1 MTLWKFNL
9 NGKGKSMAEITRELI
24 ARVGVDLSK
33 RVYQVHAVD
42 RTGRV
47 VLAKAM
53 PVERFFQWCAQLPA
67 GCVVAME
74 TCGGAHHVA
83 RRLRLLGVDAR
94 LVAGHFV
101 TPYRMAGKSG
111 KNDANDAAAICEA
124 AGRPHMRFVPV
135 KSAQQQG
142 ELAVHRLREGFKEER
157 TALINRVRGLL
168 AEFGLVFP
176 RSPEALRGV
185 LLEVLEDGANELPG
199 VARLALQRAHEHWC
213 EIEEQMDWC
222 DQRIAVHVRG
232 DERAKKAAA
241 LLGVGPITASAVVA
255 SVEDFKQFAN
265 ARQFGAWLGLVPSQ
279 NSTGGKA
286 RLGRITKR
294 GDDYLRTLLIQGA
307 KSAVMT
313 AGKRGDRISRWLVQ
327 LKERAGWQKAVVALA
342 NKNARILWA
351 VLTRDVAFD
360 ADHVPEVPAA
370 RRSPKLR
377 AQG

>member
-1 MTLWKFNL
+1 MT
-9 NGKGKSMAEITRELI
+9 EITRAPV

-42 RTGRV
+42 RAGRV
-47 VLAKAM
+47 MLVKAM
-53 PVERFFQWCAQLPA
+53 PPQRFFEWCAQLPA

-74 TCGGAHHVA
+74 TCGGSHHVA
-83 RRLRLLGVDAR
+83 RCLHGLGLDVRLI
-94 LVAGHFV
+94 AGHFV
-101 TPYRMAGKSG
+101 TPHRMAGKSG

-124 AGRPHMRFVPV
+124 ASRPHMRFVPI
-135 KSAQQQG
+135 KTAQQQG
-142 ELAVHRLREGFKEER
+142 QLALHRLREGYKEER

-176 RSPEALRGV
+176 KSPEALRRV
-185 LLEVLEDGANELPG
+185 LADVVEDAANELPG
-199 VARLALQRAHEHWC
+199 LARLAIQRTHEHWID
-213 EIEEQMDWC
+213 IELQIAWC
-222 DQRIAVHVRG
+222 DDRIAEHVRA

-241 LLGVGPITASAVVA
+241 LLGLGLVTASAIAA
-255 SVEDFKQFAN
+255 SVGDFKQFAN

-286 RLGRITKR
+286 SLGRITKR

-313 AGKRGDRISRWLVQ
+313 AHKRSDRISQWLVQ
-327 LKERAGWQKAVVALA
+327 LKERTSWQKAVVALA

-351 VLTRDVAFD
+351 VLTRDAAFD
-360 ADHVPEVPAA
+360 PDHVPPVPAA
-370 RRSPKLR
+370 RISPKLQP
-377 AQG
+377 AG

>member
-1 MTLWKFNL
+1 
-9 NGKGKSMAEITRELI
+9 MAEITRALV

-42 RTGRV
+42 RSGRV
-47 VLAKAM
+47 VLARPM
-53 PVERFFQWCAQLPA
+53 QPQRFFDWCAQLVP
-67 GCVVAME
+67 GCIVAME

-83 RRLRLLGVDAR
+83 RRLGLLGLDAR

-135 KSAQQQG
+135 KTAEQQG
-142 ELAVHRLREGFKEER
+142 QLAVHRLREGYKEER
-157 TALINRVRGLL
+157 TALINRIRGLL
-168 AEFGLVFP
+168 AEFGLVFGQG
-176 RSPEALRGV
+176 PEALRSV
-185 LLEVLEDGANELPG
+185 LAEVVEDAGNELPG
-199 VARLALQRAHEHWC
+199 VARLALQRAHLHWIEIEGQLSWC
-213 EIEEQMDWC
+213 E
-222 DQRIAVHVRG
+222 QRIASHVRD
-232 DERAKKAAA
+232 DERARKAAR
-241 LLGVGPITASAVVA
+241 LLGVGPITASALVA
-255 SVEDFKQFAN
+255 SVGDFKQFAN

-286 RLGRITKR
+286 SLGRITKR

-313 AGKRGDRISRWLVQ
+313 AGRRSDRISRWLVQ
-327 LKERAGWQKAVVALA
+327 LKERAGWQKAVVALG

-351 VLTRDVAFD
+351 VLTRDASFD
-360 ADHVPEVPAA
+360 PDHVPEVPAA
-370 RRSPKLR
+370 RCSPKLQT
-377 AQG
+377 AT

>member
-1 MTLWKFNL
+1 MT
-9 NGKGKSMAEITRELI
+9 EITRAPV

-42 RTGRV
+42 RAGRV
-47 VLAKAM
+47 MLVKAM
-53 PVERFFQWCAQLPA
+53 PPQRFFEWCAQLPA

-74 TCGGAHHVA
+74 TCGGSHHVA
-83 RRLRLLGVDAR
+83 RRLHGLGLDVRLI
-94 LVAGHFV
+94 AGHFV

-124 AGRPHMRFVPV
+124 ASRPHMRFVPI
-135 KSAQQQG
+135 KTAQQQG
-142 ELAVHRLREGFKEER
+142 QLALHRLREGYKEER

-176 RSPEALRGV
+176 KSPEALRRV
-185 LLEVLEDGANELPG
+185 LADVVEDAANELPG
-199 VARLALQRAHEHWC
+199 LARLAIQRTHEHWID
-213 EIEEQMDWC
+213 IELQIAWC
-222 DQRIAVHVRG
+222 DDRIAEHVRA
-232 DERAKKAAA
+232 DERAKRAAA
-241 LLGVGPITASAVVA
+241 LLGLGLVTASAIAA
-255 SVEDFKQFAN
+255 SVGDFKQFAN

-286 RLGRITKR
+286 SLGRITKR

-313 AGKRGDRISRWLVQ
+313 AHKRSDRISQWLVQ
-327 LKERAGWQKAVVALA
+327 LKERTSWQKAVVALA

-351 VLTRDVAFD
+351 VLTRDAAFD
-360 ADHVPEVPAA
+360 PDHVPPVPAA
-370 RRSPKLR
+370 RISPKLQP
-377 AQG
+377 AG

>member
-1 MTLWKFNL
+1 MT
-9 NGKGKSMAEITRELI
+9 EITRAPV

-42 RTGRV
+42 RAGRV
-47 VLAKAM
+47 MLVKAM
-53 PVERFFQWCAQLPA
+53 PPQRFFEWCAQLPA

-74 TCGGAHHVA
+74 TCGGSHHVA
-83 RRLRLLGVDAR
+83 RRLHGLGLDVRLI
-94 LVAGHFV
+94 AGHFV
-101 TPYRMAGKSG
+101 TPHRMAGKSG

-124 AGRPHMRFVPV
+124 ASRPHMRFVPI
-135 KSAQQQG
+135 KTAQQQG
-142 ELAVHRLREGFKEER
+142 QLALHRLREGYKEER

-176 RSPEALRGV
+176 KSPEALRRV
-185 LLEVLEDGANELPG
+185 LADVVEDAANELPG
-199 VARLALQRAHEHWC
+199 LARLAIQRTHEHWID
-213 EIEEQMDWC
+213 IELQIAWC
-222 DQRIAVHVRG
+222 DDRIAEHVRA

-241 LLGVGPITASAVVA
+241 LLGVGLVTASAIAA
-255 SVEDFKQFAN
+255 SVGDFKQFAN

-286 RLGRITKR
+286 SLGRITKR

-313 AGKRGDRISRWLVQ
+313 AHKRSDRISQWLVQ
-327 LKERAGWQKAVVALA
+327 LKERTSWQKAVVALA

-351 VLTRDVAFD
+351 VLTRDAAFD
-360 ADHVPEVPAA
+360 PDHVPPVPAA
-370 RRSPKLR
+370 RISPKLQP
-377 AQG
+377 AG